1 MQSSTFE
8 FVDDEQLDGVGGV
21 LEHQDGLLVRRRR
34 DVHAAHLSSSA
45 VQCSQYSSYV
55 DSSVGVGD
63 MQMVEVREA
72 VEAQRGAAHNEAG
85 ARVAAAAGGAGVR

>member
-1 MQSSTFE
+1 MGSAAFLSTRTACSC
-8 FVDDEQLDGVGGV
+8 DADEMSTPPTC
-21 LEHQDGLLVRRRR
+21 R
-34 DVHAAHLSSSA
+34 A